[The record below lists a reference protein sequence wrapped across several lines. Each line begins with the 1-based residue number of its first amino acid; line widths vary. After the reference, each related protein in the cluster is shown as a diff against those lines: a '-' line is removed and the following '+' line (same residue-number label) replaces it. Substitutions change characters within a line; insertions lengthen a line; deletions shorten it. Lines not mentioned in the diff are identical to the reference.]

1 MMDIMTAAIGCLVL
15 VLISCLMLV
24 LITSVS
30 MSFGDPDN
38 MDVAGGEE
46 FSLTRYV
53 QTDYEVDNPFPQG
66 NRTLSPNYIDI
77 HPDKLVFYPSR
88 DILQLHD
95 LDEPDNRFLQ
105 ELHAMQHD
113 QDLKTNSYIIL
124 LIRPRTA
131 KIANFLRASIK
142 REGLQLGYELW
153 PSDRVVDFRSAD
165 EVNPIDMEKEPQEDE
180 AVAAPE
186 VEPAGQ
192 L

>member
-30 MSFGDPDN
+30 MSFGDPSN
-38 MDVAGGEE
+38 MDVGGGED

-77 HPDKLVFYPSR
+77 HPDKLIFYPSR

-105 ELHAMQHD
+105 ELYAMQHD
-113 QDLKTNSYIIL
+113 DELKTNSYIIL

-131 KIANFLRASIK
+131 RVANFLRSTIK
-142 REGLQLGYELW
+142 KQGVRLGYELW
-153 PSDRVVDFRSAD
+153 PADRVVDFRSAE
-165 EVNPIDMEKEPQEDE
+165 EVNPIDAEKERKKNEE
-180 AVAAPE
+180 APAPE
-186 VEPAGQ
+186 EEATGQ